1 MCDPKTQYT
10 LLLTR
15 AKKISPFFPLFLKKL
30 RALSSLSLQ
39 LFDAQFREMAEK
51 TTKNSTRTKRNAQF
65 NVRPFYGVVQAI
77 ISRLITN
84 FLLSTKKKQFSY
96 DDIHRHSKIHY
107 GICLY
112 SANVNWVLVFFS
124 SFRLFTS
131 SLRIRCDSLC
141 VSFLP
146 TQTTF
151 NQYTIF
157 SVLAPSL
164 LPLVCSVW
172 RRYTHIYMYL
182 HVSIY
187 HTQKIHRR
195 YVGPSA
201 NDSLSH
207 QQLHFDCQRFRQNK

>member
-1 MCDPKTQYT
+1 MLCPV
-10 LLLTR
+10 
-15 AKKISPFFPLFLKKL
+15 FHC
-30 RALSSLSLQ
+30 
-39 LFDAQFREMAEK
+39 
-51 TTKNSTRTKRNAQF
+51 
-65 NVRPFYGVVQAI
+65 
-77 ISRLITN
+77 N
-84 FLLSTKKKQFSY
+84 FLMHNFAKWPKKQRKTRHELNETHNSMSVLFMVCASNNFQINHQLSFEYEKKQFSY